1 MTPISS
7 SITNPQT
14 FSPQKVKWFAWGSL
28 MSVPIAWCIDALKR
42 INVFVLT
49 VCAERGR
56 GKGTLAAY

>member
-1 MTPISS
+1 MFDCDSVFYSS
-7 SITNPQT
+7 NPQT

-49 VCAERGR
+49 VWQGHVRR
-56 GKGTLAAY
+56 ILK